1 MLPSLYWE
9 EEARKVLTSVS
20 LTFENL
26 MIEICWKQM
35 RNTNMKKISCFLS
48 YNPHKAHVQMKRVL

>member
-1 MLPSLYWE
+1 MLQSLYWE

-35 RNTNMKKISCFLS
+35 RNTS
-48 YNPHKAHVQMKRVL
+48 MKRYPVSSHITPTKHMVK